1 MVTAISAPPKICG
14 STSMN
19 LEARARYLFAVLLRL
34 AIYLRTLKPVFGWK
48 YYRLESAN
56 ATHKPRPGF
65 GLAAH

>member
-1 MVTAISAPPKICG
+1 
-14 STSMN
+14 MN
-19 LEARARYLFAVLLRL
+19 LEARTRYLFAVLLRL